1 MEDNLNPKDLPV
13 FIPPLKTG
21 KVIRVYDGDTI
32 TIASRVPGLYNS
44 PIYKFSIRLNG
55 IDAPEMTGKDA
66 DEKEIAIKARDA
78 LTAKILGREIRL
90 ENIQTEKYGRL
101 LTDIYFGNTHI
112 NKWMIEERYA
122 VVYDGGKKVIP
133 TSWKK
138 YNERGEIT

>member
-1 MEDNLNPKDLPV
+1 
-13 FIPPLKTG
+13 LKTG